1 MFNISKKDIPRIANT
16 VGSYAKIVM
25 LITSLWF
32 VFSGT
37 TDPFLVG
44 CGVFSIV
51 ITLTVCVYCNIFST
65 KIYIIRIGF
74 IRYVYVLLKD
84 VILST
89 IQMVKIIFSKK
100 IDINPGTMTINTS
113 KLDNQ
118 EKVLFA
124 NLITMTPGT
133 FVIAVEGD
141 NFLIHALNRDDLDF
155 KDNQEIINL
164 LNKIR
169 KNDN

>member
-1 MFNISKKDIPRIANT
+1 MIDISKKNIPHIINII
-16 VGSYAKIVM
+16 GSYAKIVM
-25 LITSLWF
+25 LITALWF
-32 VFSGT
+32 VFSGS
-37 TDPFLVG
+37 TDPFLVA
-44 CGVFSIV
+44 CGVLAIIATFV
-51 ITLTVCVYCNIFST
+51 IGVYCNIFSS
-65 KIYIIRIGF
+65 KVYIVRIGF
-74 IRYVYVLLKD
+74 IKYVYILLKD
-84 VILST
+84 VVLST

-133 FVIAVEGD
+133 FVIAVDGD

-155 KDNQEIINL
+155 KDNQQIIGL

-169 KNDN
+169 KS

>member
-1 MFNISKKDIPRIANT
+1 MI
-16 VGSYAKIVM
+16 GSYAKIVI
-25 LITSLWF
+25 LITMLWF

-37 TDPFLVG
+37 TDPFLVA
-44 CGVFSIV
+44 CGILAILTTLV
-51 ITLTVCVYCNIFST
+51 IGLYCNIFSS
-65 KIYIIRIGF
+65 KIYIVRIGF
-74 IRYVYVLLKD
+74 VKYVYILLKD
-84 VILST
+84 VVLST

-100 IDINPGTMTINTS
+100 IDINPGTITINTS

-133 FVIAVEGD
+133 FVIAVDGD

-164 LNKIR
+164 LNKIK
-169 KNDN
+169 KN

>member
-1 MFNISKKDIPRIANT
+1 
-16 VGSYAKIVM
+16 
-25 LITSLWF
+25 
-32 VFSGT
+32 
-37 TDPFLVG
+37 
-44 CGVFSIV
+44 
-51 ITLTVCVYCNIFST
+51 
-65 KIYIIRIGF
+65 
-74 IRYVYVLLKD
+74 
-84 VILST
+84 
-89 IQMVKIIFSKK
+89 MVKIIFSKK